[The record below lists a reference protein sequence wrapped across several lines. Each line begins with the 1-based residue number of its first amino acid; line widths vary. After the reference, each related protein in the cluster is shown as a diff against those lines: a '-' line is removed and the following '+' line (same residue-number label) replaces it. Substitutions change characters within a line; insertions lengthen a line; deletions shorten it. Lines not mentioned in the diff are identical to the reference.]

1 MNIILLDQQPLI
13 EEWSIQELRQV
24 EHIQMQL
31 KSEVGDTLK
40 VGVLNGKKYLTQ
52 ITQIEDHQVKVK
64 PIQEE
69 LVPNKLPIHLVVALP
84 RPRVLRRLIMDSVTM
99 GVEKITLLQSNRVEK
114 SYWQTPLLQQLDE
127 FVQLGLEQAGDTIV
141 PKIDI
146 QKRFRPFVEDILPTI
161 ISKNCPAYVAHPYV
175 ENQLSTYEQQGCTVI
190 IGPEGGFIPY
200 EIDLFIKNGCQTF
213 TLGNRILRTETAIS
227 YILGALAN

>member
-1 MNIILLDQQPLI
+1 MNIILLDQQPST
-13 EEWSIQELRQV
+13 EEWGIYEPRQV
-24 EHIQMQL
+24 EHIQKQL

-52 ITQIEDHQVKVK
+52 IMQIQDDQIKVK

-69 LVPNKLPIHLVVALP
+69 IVPKKLPIHLVVALP

-114 SYWQTPLLQQLDE
+114 SYWQTPLLQQIDE
-127 FVQLGLEQAGDTIV
+127 FIQLGLEQAGDTIV
-141 PKIDI
+141 PKVDI
-146 QKRFRPFVEDILPTI
+146 QKRFKPFVEDILPTL
-161 ISKNCPAYVAHPYV
+161 ISENCPAYVAHPYV
-175 ENQLSTYEQQGCTVI
+175 DKILSQNEQQACTVI

-227 YILGALAN
+227 YILGALAH